1 MKNLKRL
8 IALVAVF
15 AMALTTIASAASF
28 SDVAEDSAYYE
39 AVETLTK
46 LGIIDGY
53 EDGTFKPEQTV
64 TRAEMAKLLAC
75 VQGYGSSAESQTSTA
90 FTDVP
95 ATHWASGY
103 VANATGI
110 AIDGYGDGTFRPDV
124 QVKYEE
130 AVKMIMA
137 TLGYTVIANSKG
149 GYPMGY
155 VSAAISA
162 KVTDGV
168 SNATVGTAA
177 NRGTIAQLLFNAID
191 TPLVEQTT
199 WEKDGSGEYTKFDGT
214 GNNAYKTLMSEY
226 LDVVKM
232 KGVVV
237 ANSYMDIK
245 DTVAAIDK
253 EDEPTVKIDIT
264 NTYKV
269 INDEFY
275 DGYEYA
281 QGYEFL
287 VGDSDAED
295 FVGKAVIFFAK
306 ENDYDDWEIISIAE
320 DSTYNTSVT
329 FPLADFD
336 EDDTT
341 VDSIYYYKNG
351 SSTGTKLKL
360 EDTVNVL
367 YNNAYYAADLVA
379 LITDLAD
386 GNFGG
391 QVTLVDTNKT
401 AGYDLAVVE
410 AAVSAVVEEVNGN
423 KITLKE
429 TVRLPKGGNI
439 TKINTDDDDVIVV
452 LTKDGKEISASDINE
467 DDVLSIVSVNNAVY
481 TVIDVMSNIVEGTV
495 SSRKASSTSS
505 DGYAYK
511 IDGTWYDVAAGADIG
526 TVAAGDAGN
535 FYIDKYGYIAYYDE
549 TVAGSTGTYGYVL
562 DALVS
567 TDDWGNQ
574 TFEVKLLTAEGVKTY
589 QVADK
594 FTVYAA
600 DGTKSSKKVD
610 GTGSDVIDE
619 EYDTEFLDEYGDTVV
634 DYGLSSGKLNK
645 FSAAGYDDKFVEVGT
660 VSGNYDASSYE
671 IGRTSFDKDTIVFY
685 VDDSES
691 KSYVGTLADLEDD
704 VEIPAG
710 ATAGKAYENSKN
722 TEDANIL
729 VLYNMGTSTS
739 ASTGLAVITDIED
752 GKDEDGDDIYVL
764 AVLYNGEEVTLNTD
778 ADVYTDITTDND
790 VDLTVGDIVKLKINS
805 SNVITALSFVYDFAE
820 DVRDK
825 YTALDV
831 AAAFKYTN
839 TEDEAFDGGYASAYS
854 KTGKKVTLFGGA
866 QYKLSDCDN
875 IYVIDNTGRKIE
887 FSVGSAADFY
897 FDSQLVEDGDW
908 VDADV
913 TLDNGDTVDPDAVAD
928 VVIFRVYDNDTVE
941 AVIIKGIDSAD
952 YDVE

>member
-39 AVETLTK
+39 GVETLSK

-53 EDGTFKPEQTV
+53 EDGSFKPEQTV

-75 VQGYGSSAESQTSTA
+75 IQGYGSSAEAQTSTV

-95 ATHWASGY
+95 AEHWASGY
-103 VANATGI
+103 IANATGI

-137 TLGYTVIANSKG
+137 TLGYTVIANGKG

-168 SNATVGTAA
+168 SNATVGTNA

-237 ANSYMDIK
+237 ANSYMNIK
-245 DTVAAIDK
+245 ETVSTIDK
-253 EDEPTVKIDIT
+253 DDDPTVKIDIT

-275 DGYEYA
+275 DGYDYA

-336 EDDTT
+336 KDDSTA
-341 VDSIYYYKNG
+341 DSIYYYKND

-360 EDTVNVL
+360 EEDVNVL
-367 YNNAYYAADLVA
+367 YNNAYYSGNLVR
-379 LITDLAD
+379 LIADLAD

-401 AGYDLAVVE
+401 SGYDLAIIE
-410 AAVSAVVEEVNGN
+410 AAVSAVVDEVNGK
-423 KITLKE
+423 KITLKD
-429 TVRLPKGGNI
+429 TVSLPAGG
-439 TKINTDDDDVIVV
+439 TVSKINTDDDDVIVV

-467 DDVLSIVSVNNAVY
+467 DDVLSIVSVRNAVY
-481 TVIDVMSNIVEGTV
+481 TVVDVMSNIIEGTV

-526 TVAAGDAGN
+526 NVAAGDAGN

-549 TVAGSTGTYGYVL
+549 TVAGSTGTYGYII
-562 DALVS
+562 DALVDEDS
-567 TDDWGNQ
+567 WGNK
-574 TFEVKLLTAEGVKTY
+574 TFEVKMLTSEGVKTY
-589 QVADK
+589 QAADK
-594 FTVYAA
+594 FTVYTAN
-600 DGTKSSKKVD
+600 GTKLSLKVD
-610 GTGSDVIDE
+610 DLDTS
-619 EYDTEFLDEYGDTVV
+619 YDDEFLGEYGDTVV
-634 DYGLSSGKLNK
+634 DYGLSSGKLSK
-645 FSAAGYDDKFVEVGT
+645 FVVAGYDDKFNAVGA
-660 VSGNYDASSYE
+660 VSGTYDASSYE
-671 IGRTSFDKDTIVFY
+671 IGRTSFEKDTIVFY
-685 VDDSES
+685 VDSNSDS
-691 KSYVGTLADLEDD
+691 KCYVGTLADLEDD
-704 VEIPAG
+704 EIISSNNAG
-710 ATAGKAYENSKN
+710 YAYENSKN
-722 TEDANIL
+722 SEDANIL
-729 VLYNMGTSTS
+729 VLYDMGTSAS
-739 ASTGLAVITDIED
+739 ASSGLAVITEIED
-752 GKDEDGDDIYVL
+752 GSDEDGDDIYVL
-764 AVLYNGEEVTLNTD
+764 TVLYNGEEVELNTD
-778 ADVYTDITTDND
+778 ADVYTDIHGDI
-790 VDLTVGDIVKLKINS
+790 TVGDIVKLKVNS
-805 SNVITALSFVYDFAE
+805 NNVITALTLVYDFDE
-820 DVRDK
+820 DVRGK

-831 AAAFKYTN
+831 EDKYVYAN
-839 TEDEAFDGGYASAYS
+839 SSLESFDGGYASAYS
-854 KTGKKVTLFGGA
+854 KTGKKVTLFNGH

-875 IYVIDNTGRKIE
+875 IYVIDNTGRKID
-887 FSVGSAADFY
+887 FYVGSAADFY
-897 FDSQLVEDGDW
+897 FDSNLIEDGDW
-908 VDADV
+908 TTAEV

-928 VVIFRVYDNDTVE
+928 IVIFRVYDNDTVE